1 MTENQHDAETEQAC
15 RRAAHQAALDMPYVE
30 VGEVI
35 PYQYH
40 YPSGRW
46 YVEVDLQHND
56 PDQGAAVALYRVWK
70 RPDGS
75 MAATK
80 VDIRERESED

>member
-30 VGEVI
+30 VGEVR

-46 YVEVDLQHND
+46 YVEVDLQQD
-56 PDQGAAVALYRVWK
+56 
-70 RPDGS
+70 
-75 MAATK
+75 
-80 VDIRERESED
+80 